1 MAASVADAAAEDKL
15 CAFSVRKLMD
25 VIALL
30 RSEADIDPDLV
41 RDLTVARR
49 FL

>member
-1 MAASVADAAAEDKL
+1 MAASLADAAAEDKL
-15 CAFSVRKLMD
+15 GAFSVRKPMD

-30 RSEADIDPDLV
+30 RSEADIDLDLV
-41 RDLTVARR
+41 QDLTADRR

>member
-1 MAASVADAAAEDKL
+1 MAASLADAAVEDKL
-15 CAFSVRKLMD
+15 GAFSVRKLMD

-30 RSEADIDPDLV
+30 RREADIDQDLV
-41 RDLTVARR
+41 CDLTVPRR

>member
-1 MAASVADAAAEDKL
+1 MAASVADAAAEDEL
-15 CAFSVRKLMD
+15 GAFSVRKLMD

-30 RSEADIDPDLV
+30 YSEVDIDPDLV

>member
-1 MAASVADAAAEDKL
+1 MAASVADAEDKL
-15 CAFSVRKLMD
+15 GAFSVHKLMD

-30 RSEADIDPDLV
+30 RSEGDIAPDLV